1 MYAKIDLI
9 LLTKK
14 YYWIANIIFF
24 SFITL
29 VIKDSIK
36 KLLAPNVEGFDIL
49 FGLFMIY
56 ICIGTITRWI
66 KYFINTPSRI
76 IVENEI
82 MLVEKLYLKPIT
94 IPLKD
99 ISSIVNTGFG
109 SRTFKE
115 VITESHI
122 INYEEKMVYINCIIF
137 EFARVDLNKFILE
150 LKFRVDAVNKNA

>member
-9 LLTKK
+9 LLSKK
-14 YYWIANIIFF
+14 YYWMANIMFF
-24 SFITL
+24 CFVTL
-29 VIKDSIK
+29 VIKDNIK
-36 KLLAPNVEGFDIL
+36 KLLSPNIEGFDIF

-56 ICIGTITRWI
+56 ICIATITIWI

-82 MLVEKLYLKPIT
+82 MLVEKFYLKPIT

-99 ISSIVNTGFG
+99 ISSIEKTGFG

-115 VITESHI
+115 MITESHI
-122 INYEEKMVYINCIIF
+122 IKYEKKMVYLNCIIF

-150 LKFRVDAVNKNA
+150 LKFRIDAVNKNG